1 MNPIAVIL
9 IICIAGLG
17 CWFLSGIIEWLMRD
31 VDRNPHGQPDI
42 ENFKEG
48 YDD

>member
-17 CWFLSGIIEWLMRD
+17 CWFLSGIIEWYISGRK
-31 VDRNPHGQPDI
+31 PDDTDPDTLD
-42 ENFKEG
+42 G
-48 YDD
+48 